1 MITLNIHT
9 IILAAGKG
17 TRMNTNLPK
26 VMQPLGGH
34 TLISRVIKTAKTSS
48 KKISVIVG
56 HQKDQLKEHIASIDP
71 TIQTADQNEQL
82 GTAHAVKTA
91 SHLIKDNEKV
101 LILYGDVP
109 LIRNETIE
117 ELISSEQECTLLSMK
132 LNDPTGYGRIITNQ
146 ENLAIR
152 IIEQKDASAEERKIQ
167 EVFTGILLIDGSL
180 LKPVLEEINNQNAA
194 NEYYLT
200 DLVEILYAKG
210 VKINCIQANPAEV
223 AGANNKHELH
233 ELESILRKMSAEKL
247 LEQGITLL
255 DAARIDV
262 RGEVEAGKDCS
273 VDVNVIFEGKVT
285 LGNNV
290 TIKSN
295 VVLQDVSIGDNTI
308 IESFSHLSSA
318 KVGSNCNIGPYAR
331 LREGSEISNDVQ
343 IGNFVETKKTKLG
356 DGAKANHLAYLGDSE
371 IGDKTNIG
379 AGTITCNYDGTSK
392 HKTTIGEG
400 SFIGTNSSLVAPV
413 NIGKGAYVGAGSVIT
428 KDVPDESLAIG
439 RGKQVTKEGWAK
451 NKK

>member
-1 MITLNIHT
+1 MNIHT

-34 TLISRVIKTAKTSS
+34 TLISHVIKTAKTNS
-48 KKISVIVG
+48 KDVTVVVG
-56 HQKDQLKEHIASIDP
+56 HQKELLREHIASIDP
-71 TIQTADQNEQL
+71 NIQTVDQNEQL

-91 SHLIKDNEKV
+91 AHLIKDDEKV
-101 LILYGDVP
+101 LVLYGDVP
-109 LIRNETIE
+109 LISNATIE
-117 ELISSEQECTLLSMK
+117 ALISSGQECTLLSMM
-132 LNDPTGYGRIITNQ
+132 LNDPTGYGRIITNE
-146 ENLAIR
+146 ENLALR
-152 IIEQKDASAEERKIQ
+152 IIEQKDASSEEQKIK
-167 EVFTGILLIDGSL
+167 EVFTGILLIDASL
-180 LKPVLEEINNQNAA
+180 LKPALDEINNQNAA

-200 DLVEILYAKG
+200 DLVEILSAKG

-223 AGANNKHELH
+223 VGANNKHELH

-285 LGNNV
+285 LGDNV

-295 VVLQDVSIGDNTI
+295 VVLQDVSIGDNSI
-308 IESFSHLSSA
+308 IDSFSHLSSA
-318 KVGSNCNIGPYAR
+318 TVGSNCNIGPYAR
-331 LREGSEISNDVQ
+331 LREGSEIGNNAKV
-343 IGNFVETKKTKLG
+343 GNFVETKKTKLG
-356 DGAKANHLAYLGDSE
+356 DGAKASHLAYLGDAD
-371 IGDKTNIG
+371 IGDRTNIG
-379 AGTITCNYDGTSK
+379 AGTITCNYDGSNK
-392 HKTTIGEG
+392 HQTTIGEE

-413 NIGKGAYVGAGSVIT
+413 EIGKGAYVGAGSVIT
-428 KDVPDESLAIG
+428 KDVPDEALAVA
-439 RGKQVTKEGWAK
+439 RGKQVTKEDWAK

>member
-1 MITLNIHT
+1 MNIHT

-26 VMQPLGGH
+26 VMQPLGGQS
-34 TLISRVIKTAKTSS
+34 LISHVIKTAKESS
-48 KKISVIVG
+48 KNITVVVG
-56 HQKDQLKEHIASIDP
+56 HEKALLKQHLATIDP
-71 TIQTADQNEQL
+71 QILTADQDEQL

-91 SHLIKDNEKV
+91 AHLIKDGEKV
-101 LILYGDVP
+101 LVLYGDVP
-109 LIRNETIE
+109 LISSRTIAA
-117 ELISSEQECTLLSMK
+117 LIDSGQECTLLSMI
-132 LNDPTGYGRIITNQ
+132 LTDPTGYGRVVTNDQ
-146 ENLAIR
+146 NQALK
-152 IIEQKDASAEERKIQ
+152 IIEQKDASDDERLIQ
-167 EVFTGILLIDGSL
+167 EVFTGILLIDGQL
-180 LKPVLEEINNQNAA
+180 LKAALEDINNQNAA

-200 DLVEILYAKG
+200 DLVEILSAKG
-210 VKINCIQANPAEV
+210 VKINCIQANPSEV
-223 AGANNKHELH
+223 MGANNKKELH
-233 ELESILRKMSAEKL
+233 ELESILRNMGSEKL

-255 DAARIDV
+255 DATRVDV
-262 RGEVEAGKDCS
+262 RGDVEAGKDCS

-295 VVLQDVSIGDNTI
+295 VVLQDVSIGDNSV

-318 KVGSNCNIGPYAR
+318 IVGSNCNIGPYAR
-331 LREGSEISNDVQ
+331 LREGSEIGDNAK

-356 DGAKANHLAYLGDSE
+356 DGAKANHLAYLGDAD
-371 IGDKTNIG
+371 IGKKTNVG
-379 AGTITCNYDGTSK
+379 AGTITCNYDGTNK
-392 HKTTIGEG
+392 HKTSIGEE

-428 KDVPDESLAIG
+428 KDVPDEALAVG
-439 RGKQVTKEGWAK
+439 RGKQVIKEDWAK

>member
-1 MITLNIHT
+1 MNIHT

-34 TLISRVIKTAKTSS
+34 TLISHVIKTAQKNS
-48 KKISVIVG
+48 KKITVIVG
-56 HQKDQLKEHIASIDP
+56 HQKGLVKEHINNIDP
-71 TIQTADQNEQL
+71 QIQTADQNDQL

-91 SHLIKDNEKV
+91 EDMIEKDERV
-101 LILYGDVP
+101 LVLYGDVP
-109 LIRNETIE
+109 LISSKTIKA
-117 ELISSEQECTLLSMK
+117 LINSGQECTLLSMK
-132 LNDPTGYGRIITNQ
+132 LKDPTGYGRIITDEQ
-146 ENLAIR
+146 NLALR
-152 IIEQKDASAEERKIQ
+152 IIEQKDASEDERKIQ

-180 LKPVLEEINNQNAA
+180 LKSSLNKINNQNAA

-200 DLVEILYAKG
+200 DLVEILSEKG
-210 VKINCIQANPAEV
+210 VRINCIQADPNEV
-223 AGANNKHELH
+223 LGANNKLELH
-233 ELESILRKMSAEKL
+233 GLESILRKMSAEKL

-255 DAARIDV
+255 DASRVDV

-273 VDVNVIFEGKVT
+273 IDVNVILEGKVI
-285 LGNNV
+285 LGDNV

-295 VVLQDVSIGDNTI
+295 VVLQDVSIGDNST

-318 KVGSNCNIGPYAR
+318 LVGANCNIGPYAR
-331 LREGSEISNDVQ
+331 LREGSEIGDNAK

-356 DGAKANHLAYLGDSE
+356 DGAKANHLAYLGDAE
-371 IGDKTNIG
+371 IGDKTNVG
-379 AGTITCNYDGTSK
+379 GGTITCNYDGTNK
-392 HKTTIGEG
+392 HKTTIGKD

-413 NIGKGAYVGAGSVIT
+413 NIGEGAYVGAGSVIT
-428 KDVPDESLAIG
+428 KDVPNDALAVG
-439 RGKQVTKEGWAK
+439 RGKQVIKEDWAK

>member
-1 MITLNIHT
+1 MNIHT

-34 TLISRVIKTAKTSS
+34 TLISHVIKTAKTNS
-48 KKISVIVG
+48 KDVTVVVG
-56 HQKDQLKEHIASIDP
+56 HQKDLLKEHIASIDP
-71 TIQTADQNEQL
+71 NIQTVDQNEQL

-91 SHLIKDNEKV
+91 AHLIQDNEKV
-101 LILYGDVP
+101 LVLYGDVP
-109 LIRNETIE
+109 LISSETIE
-117 ELISSEQECTLLSMK
+117 TLISSGQECTLLSMM
-132 LNDPTGYGRIITNQ
+132 LNDPTGYGRMITNKD
-146 ENLAIR
+146 NLALR
-152 IIEQKDASAEERKIQ
+152 IIEQKDASSEERKIQ

-180 LKPVLEEINNQNAA
+180 LKPALDEINNQNAA

-200 DLVEILYAKG
+200 DLVEILSAKG

-223 AGANNKHELH
+223 VGANNKYELH

-255 DAARIDV
+255 DSARIDV

-285 LGNNV
+285 LGDNV

-295 VVLQDVSIGDNTI
+295 VVLQDVSIGDNSTI
-308 IESFSHLSSA
+308 DSFSHLSSA
-318 KVGSNCNIGPYAR
+318 TVGSNCNIGPYAR
-331 LREGSEISNDVQ
+331 LREGSEIGNNAKV
-343 IGNFVETKKTKLG
+343 GNFVETKKTKLG
-356 DGAKANHLAYLGDSE
+356 DGAKANHLAYLGDAD
-371 IGDKTNIG
+371 IGDRTNIG
-379 AGTITCNYDGTSK
+379 AGTITCNYDGTNK
-392 HKTTIGEG
+392 HQTTIGEE

-413 NIGKGAYVGAGSVIT
+413 EIGKGAYVGAGSVIT
-428 KDVPDESLAIG
+428 KDVPDEALAVA
-439 RGKQVTKEGWAK
+439 RGKQVTKEDWAK